1 MENNQNIPA
10 NPDFSDIPSL
20 GDVQGLDAFLNN
32 EALAA
37 QGLPVQKPEEV
48 NPAAQPATAPVASA
62 PAAQPAAPAANLP
75 ASGGDSVTLTREQY
89 QALLAGRA
97 QQQQAQV
104 QAQPQVPQG
113 AQGQQAQRVGSGYSA
128 QDQIFIANALARGYT
143 LEQINRA
150 LIAQR
155 GAQGRIN
162 PALEQRIAQVE
173 NYLKTQ
179 EYKNAETAFLNKITD
194 FGSKWGLSEQD
205 LVMFGN
211 EALKYGINI
220 AMENVDLEM
229 VFRAVYPDQYAIR
242 LKRMAPTNTSQIY
255 GGTSVPEAG
264 RASSSKL
271 EDAYVEN
278 FLKGAMPNQYG
289 MLNKK

>member
-10 NPDFSDIPSL
+10 NPDFSDIPAL

-37 QGLPVQKPEEV
+37 QGLPVQKTEEV
-48 NPAAQPATAPVASA
+48 TPAAQPTAAPAASD
-62 PAAQPAAPAANLP
+62 PAAQPAAPAATLP

-97 QQQQAQV
+97 QQPQAP
-104 QAQPQVPQG
+104 AQPQVPQG
-113 AQGQQAQRVGSGYSA
+113 AQGQQAQRGGSGYSA

-179 EYKNAETAFLNKITD
+179 EYKNAETAFVNKITD
-194 FGSKWGLSEQD
+194 FGGKWGLSEQD
-205 LVMFGN
+205 LVTFGN
-211 EALKYGINI
+211 EALKHGINI
-220 AMENVDLEM
+220 AMDNVDLEM

-242 LKRMAPTNTSQIY
+242 LKRMTPTNTSQIY

-264 RASSSKL
+264 RASSAKL